1 MVAKQNEVV
10 AAQSNGLALP
20 SDVLARLAAKAQ
32 NVAAAE
38 RPSVSKF
45 GLKSGVLSYG
55 GNPIPNNEVEVI
67 VLTAVHRNTWYA
79 GRYDPNNI
87 VNPNCFSMSLSGE
100 DMVPDK
106 VVTDPPHSTCKGCPK
121 SEWKSDPNTLKGKA
135 CKESRRLVLIPA
147 TVLQDADPAAAVMAA
162 ELAIMD
168 LPVTSGKNY
177 SNFVN
182 SLAAVANVPPYAA
195 VTNIKVTPDAK
206 TQFKVNFTPLNVV
219 PSMEI
224 LDAIEK
230 RIPEAERLG
239 MQGYDDVASN
249 VPSPRE
255 TERKTKF

>member
-1 MVAKQNEVV
+1 MATKQNDVV
-10 AAQSNGLALP
+10 AAPSNGLALP

-38 RPSVSKF
+38 RPSISKF

-55 GNPIPNNEVEVI
+55 GNPMPNNEVEVI
-67 VLTAVHRNTWYA
+67 VLAATYRSTWYA
-79 GRYDPNNI
+79 GRYDANNI
-87 VNPNCFSMSLSGE
+87 VNPNCFSMSLTGE
-100 DMVPDK
+100 DMTPDR
-106 VVTDPPHSTCKGCPK
+106 VVENPPHATCKGCPK
-121 SEWKSDPNTLKGKA
+121 SEWKSDPATGKGKA

-147 TVLQDADPAAAVMAA
+147 TVLKEADPAKAVAVA

-182 SLAAVANVPPYAA
+182 ALAAAANVPPFAA
-195 VTNIKVTPDAK
+195 VTHIKVTPDAK
-206 TQFKVNFTPLNVV
+206 TQFKVNFTPLSVV
-219 PSMEI
+219 PSIEI

-239 MQGYDDVASN
+239 LQGYEETASDA
-249 VPSPRE
+249 PKEQPQGKS
-255 TERKTKF
+255 KF